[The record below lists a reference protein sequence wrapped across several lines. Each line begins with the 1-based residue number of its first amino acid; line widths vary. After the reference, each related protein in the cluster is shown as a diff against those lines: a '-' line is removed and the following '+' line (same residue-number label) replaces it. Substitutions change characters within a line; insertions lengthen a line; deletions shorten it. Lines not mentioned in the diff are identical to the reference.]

1 MATNLGDA
9 PIGGSEVIE
18 QPIYTPP
25 IAKVS
30 AALVKAQK
38 EFKPA
43 SKSGNNPHLRSK
55 YAKLEDVIAAV
66 KDGLSNNGLA
76 FTQTSHI
83 ENGLL
88 ILTTRLI
95 HESGEVLYSN
105 ISIPITKAD
114 AQGIGSTLQ
123 YCRRYSLSSLLG
135 VSTGELDDDGQSTVT
150 ATDKAIAN
158 AKALKNKKEQQGLS
172 DGIL

>member
-1 MATNLGDA
+1 MIDQQA
-9 PIGGSEVIE
+9 PS
-18 QPIYTPP
+18 

-43 SKSGNNPHLRSK
+43 VKSAINPHLKNRYS
-55 YAKLEDVIAAV
+55 KLEDVIAAV

-76 FTQTSHI
+76 FTQTSYI
-83 ENGLL
+83 EDGNLT
-88 ILTTRLI
+88 LTTRLI

-105 ISIPITKAD
+105 ISIPITKPD

-135 VSTGELDDDGQSTVT
+135 VSSGELDDDGESTVS
-150 ATDKAIAN
+150 AKDKAVAN
-158 AKALKNKKEQQGLS
+158 ARALKAKKVEVSS